1 MLPRVTEARQ
11 TARNAGWVV
20 AQRVL
25 HVVAAAVFALLIP
38 RLMGPAI
45 YGRYALLISVSMWFA
60 LLSGLG
66 AVSLMTRTVPQ
77 LVAAGNIAELK
88 KLVTNLLLLRAV
100 TGVFSALTYLAIII
114 VGLKEPDFV
123 GAACIAGGVFARTV
137 GNLCFSLFLG
147 LNQAAR
153 WGIGDLL
160 RRWLTLGMTLAAF
173 PVAGLRGACVA
184 FLIANVAVTVY
195 GIVKAAT
202 FLDWS
207 SLDVTR
213 RYLGPYLRMGTYF
226 AAGNLLLALVHRSG
240 ETLVRLT
247 TQDFVQVGFYGA
259 AYSVYLTGANA
270 LWQFALAFA
279 PHLVALLH
287 RDDRVRVVLLIERLL
302 KWMTIGAAIC
312 TLAVVFVGSNLVPLV
327 LGAAYTPVTRN
338 LVPLTIALFV
348 LCIGS
353 VGRLVSLAVDRPGM
367 AAWAAALEIASFW
380 LAGIVATLKFGSF
393 GASLAALFGSILY
406 AAAITWR
413 MRRELPYSLTA
424 AFRTGMLALL
434 FMPLAWLKGAW
445 STNVSLL
452 LVALAGY
459 LLCLFG
465 ARIITRTEIARVK
478 ELLRPQAPVA
488 I

>member
-1 MLPRVTEARQ
+1 M
-11 TARNAGWVV
+11 
-20 AQRVL
+20 
-25 HVVAAAVFALLIP
+25 
-38 RLMGPAI
+38 
-45 YGRYALLISVSMWFA
+45 
-60 LLSGLG
+60 
-66 AVSLMTRTVPQ
+66 
-77 LVAAGNIAELK
+77 
-88 KLVTNLLLLRAV
+88 
-100 TGVFSALTYLAIII
+100 
-114 VGLKEPDFV
+114 
-123 GAACIAGGVFARTV
+123 
-137 GNLCFSLFLG
+137 
-147 LNQAAR
+147 
-153 WGIGDLL
+153 
-160 RRWLTLGMTLAAF
+160 
-173 PVAGLRGACVA
+173 
-184 FLIANVAVTVY
+184 
-195 GIVKAAT
+195 
-202 FLDWS
+202 
-207 SLDVTR
+207 
-213 RYLGPYLRMGTYF
+213 
-226 AAGNLLLALVHRSG
+226 
-240 ETLVRLT
+240 RLT

-287 RDDRVRVVLLIERLL
+287 RDDRVRVVLLVERLL

-367 AAWAAALEIASFW
+367 AALAAALEFAAFW
-380 LAGIVATLKFGSF
+380 MAGIVATLRLGSF

-413 MRRELPYSLTA
+413 MRRELRYSLAA
-424 AFRTGMLALL
+424 AFRTGMLALV
-434 FMPLAWLKGAW
+434 FMPLAWLKGSW
-445 STNVSLL
+445 TTNVSLL
-452 LVALAGY
+452 LVAAGY